1 MKLCVRLSAMILAA
15 SASLIVMPAAAD
27 VSIPYNEYSG
37 SPTIGRGN
45 GTSTDPRNP
54 GYGALKIFIEKVKE
68 YTDEHGSDALPPGQK
83 VIFQRDQNTGRAV
96 SALRAGVQ
104 FANSNAA
111 GKPVFSEPSWGF
123 AYNSVPFGMRFEQM
137 LAFLYEAK
145 IDNFGGNGLALAQS
159 ILDSRG
165 GTQIVLPVVGSTMQ
179 GSGYFPQPIG
189 KPDCRPGDTECLS
202 QGNGIGLAGLCQSGW
217 RIRFLAPPQDILDR
231 ACDLLVKRG
240 VIPTKTLTFYP
251 PVGGQSVLLPMQRR
265 TIQGFEY
272 VNPYDDFVDFF
283 PVKEASAKAPLG
295 NPDAGAL
302 DCSPALPFP
311 IPGGT
316 EGNCTQNIGQSGAR
330 YAHHPSWHQPFL
342 ISWMHIDKTVWNT
355 LNPEQRAA
363 IERAAKDSV
372 KASYDAAESMECSK
386 LKDILDIN
394 QGVNQR
400 NVDGTTRLANGKPV
414 SAEMTLAVWPD
425 DALAVL
431 RESTNQYLEALA
443 GPANPNEKSE
453 AQKDFAA
460 IHQAMMKYSTRVGA
474 TSFSPG
480 RFPAR
485 TGLVAGE
492 ECRLAN

>member
-1 MKLCVRLSAMILAA
+1 MKLRAILSAFTLAA
-15 SASLIVMPAAAD
+15 FGALVALPATAD

-45 GTSTDPRNP
+45 GSSTDPRNP

-68 YTDEHGSDALPPGQK
+68 YTDEYGPDALPPGQK
-83 VIFQRDQNTGRAV
+83 VIFQRDQSIGREI
-96 SALRAGVQ
+96 SALRAGIQ
-104 FANSNAA
+104 FANRNAE
-111 GKPVFSEPSWGF
+111 KKFSEPSWGF

-137 LAFLYEAK
+137 LAFIYEAK
-145 IDNFGGNGLALAQS
+145 IDNFGGNGLTLAQS
-159 ILDSRG
+159 LLDSRG

-189 KPDCRPGDTECLS
+189 KPDCRPGDAECLN

-231 ACDLLVKRG
+231 ACDLLVQRG
-240 VIPTKTLTFYP
+240 VIPAKTLAFYP
-251 PVGGQSVLLPMQRR
+251 PVGGQSVLLPIQRR

-283 PVKEASAKAPLG
+283 PVKEASATAPLG
-295 NPDAGAL
+295 NPDAGQL

-311 IPGGT
+311 IPPGT
-316 EGNCTQNIGQSGAR
+316 AANCSQNIGQSGAR
-330 YAHHPSWHQPFL
+330 YAHHPAWHQPFL
-342 ISWMHIDKTVWNT
+342 ISWMHIDKAVWNN
-355 LNPEQRAA
+355 LNTAQRAA

-372 KASYDAAESMECSK
+372 KESYDAAESVECTK

-394 QGVNQR
+394 LGVNQR
-400 NVDGTTRLANGKPV
+400 NVDGTPRLVAGQPV
-414 SAEMTLAVWPD
+414 SAAMTLAVWPD

-431 RESTNQYLEALA
+431 REATDQYLASLA
-443 GPANPNEKSE
+443 GPADPNTKTV
-453 AQKDFAA
+453 AQKDFTAL
-460 IHQAMMKYSTRVGA
+460 HQALVQHSKRIGA
-474 TSFSPG
+474 TGFAPS

-485 TGLVAGE
+485 TGLVAGD
-492 ECRLAN
+492 ECRLVK